1 MYIYLRLVIQRHTKI
16 GHRNFCLPATAYAT
30 CILRSMNNAWER
42 MDYRVDIMGMINSWR
57 VMKGA
62 FVVALSLLRF
72 TEFRKGRHGVLYVV
86 RFLETFV
93 EATVSGS
100 NVSAFDVST

>member
-1 MYIYLRLVIQRHTKI
+1 
-16 GHRNFCLPATAYAT
+16 
-30 CILRSMNNAWER
+30 
-42 MDYRVDIMGMINSWR
+42 
-57 VMKGA
+57 MKGA